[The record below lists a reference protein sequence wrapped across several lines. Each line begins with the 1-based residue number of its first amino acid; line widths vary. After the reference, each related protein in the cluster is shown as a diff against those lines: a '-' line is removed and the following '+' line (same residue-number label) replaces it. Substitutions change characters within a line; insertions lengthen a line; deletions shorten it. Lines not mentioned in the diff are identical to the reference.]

1 VALAALAWRVHD
13 ARGRDASFALLSGA
27 AFGVVL
33 QRSRFCFASA
43 FRDLFVA
50 KERRVALGLLA
61 ALAVGS
67 VGSAV
72 VFGAQLPDPGGGYVP
87 PNAFISRA
95 SWHTALGGASFGL
108 GMVLAGGCIS
118 GQLWRLGEGAAASLV
133 ALLGVVAGQLL
144 GLLAWNSLWIA
155 VVAEAP
161 VVWLPKQLGYGG
173 ALLLQLAVFAAL
185 AALLLQARPSA
196 SATTTTSA
204 EPATPAVVL
213 RRIFREP
220 WPAVVGG
227 AAIGVLGTFA
237 LFRGAPLG
245 VTAELARLARAAGD
259 ALHLLP
265 ARLEGLD
272 LVGGCRPREGG
283 GLSERGIF
291 VLALVAGALVA
302 SLAAGEFRW
311 RVARPRALALALP
324 GGVLLGFGAFV
335 ASGCTVGA
343 LLSGVTAFSLH
354 GWLFGGGLLAGAFSG
369 VVALRRFAP
378 KPAPLLDLCGESCGM
393 PELRLAA
400 LLDGPGRPDRFTVVA
415 DDPNALEPLLA
426 VAARRGFTGSV
437 APADGRGVKVE
448 FRAGPRVP

>member
-1 VALAALAWRVHD
+1 VHD
-13 ARGRDASFALLSGA
+13 VRGRDASFALLSGA

-87 PNAFISRA
+87 PNAFISRV
-95 SWHTALGGASFGL
+95 SWHTLLGGASFGL

-144 GLLAWNSLWIA
+144 GLLAWNSLWIT

-161 VVWLPKQLGYGG
+161 TIWLPKQLGYGG

-185 AALLLQARPSA
+185 AALLLRARPSA
-196 SATTTTSA
+196 ATTTPTTSA
-204 EPATPAVVL
+204 EPATPALVV

-227 AAIGVLGTFA
+227 AAVGVLGTFA

-272 LVGGCRPREGG
+272 LIGGCRPREGG

-291 VLALVAGALVA
+291 VLALVAGALLA
-302 SLAAGEFRW
+302 ALAAGEFRW
-311 RVARPRALALALP
+311 RVARPRALALALL

-354 GWLFGGGLLAGAFSG
+354 GWLFGGGLLAGAFAG
-369 VVALRRFAP
+369 VAVLRRMAP

-400 LLDGPGRPDRFTVVA
+400 LLDGPGRPERLTVVA
-415 DDPNALEPLLA
+415 DDPRTLEPLLA
-426 VAARRGFTGSV
+426 IAARRGFTGSV
-437 APADGRGVKVE
+437 APADGRGVRVE

>member
-1 VALAALAWRVHD
+1 
-13 ARGRDASFALLSGA
+13 
-27 AFGVVL
+27 
-33 QRSRFCFASA
+33 
-43 FRDLFVA
+43 
-50 KERRVALGLLA
+50 
-61 ALAVGS
+61 
-67 VGSAV
+67 
-72 VFGAQLPDPGGGYVP
+72 
-87 PNAFISRA
+87 
-95 SWHTALGGASFGL
+95 
-108 GMVLAGGCIS
+108 
-118 GQLWRLGEGAAASLV
+118 
-133 ALLGVVAGQLL
+133 
-144 GLLAWNSLWIA
+144 
-155 VVAEAP
+155 
-161 VVWLPKQLGYGG
+161 LPKQLGYGG

-185 AALLLQARPSA
+185 AALLLRARPSA
-196 SATTTTSA
+196 ATTTPTTSA

-213 RRIFREP
+213 RRIFRAP

-245 VTAELARLARAAGD
+245 VTAELARLARAAGN

-265 ARLEGLD
+265 SRLEGLD
-272 LVGGCRPREGG
+272 EIAGCRPTDDPHVV
-283 GLSERGIF
+283 SDRGIF
-291 VLALVAGALVA
+291 VLALVTGALVA

-311 RVARPRALALALP
+311 RVARPRALALALL

-354 GWLFGGGLLAGAFSG
+354 GWLFGGGLFAGAFAG
-369 VVALRRFAP
+369 VAVLRRVAP
-378 KPAPLLDLCGESCGM
+378 PSAPLLDLCGESCGM

-400 LLDGPGRPDRFTVVA
+400 LLDRPGRPDRFTVVA

>member
-1 VALAALAWRVHD
+1 MHD
-13 ARGRDASFALLSGA
+13 ARGRDASFALLAGA
-27 AFGVVL
+27 AFGVAL

-95 SWHTALGGASFGL
+95 SWHTLLGGASFGL

-133 ALLGVVAGQLL
+133 ALLGVLAGQLL

-155 VVAEAP
+155 VVADAP
-161 VVWLPKQLGYGG
+161 VVWLPKGLGYGG
-173 ALLLQLAVFAAL
+173 ALALQLAVFAAL
-185 AALLLQARPSA
+185 AALLLKMRPA
-196 SATTTTSA
+196 ATA
-204 EPATPAVVL
+204 APAVPEPATPAVVL

-272 LVGGCRPREGG
+272 LIGGCRPREGG

-311 RVARPRALALALP
+311 RVARPRALVLALL

-354 GWLFGGGLLAGAFSG
+354 GWLFGGGLAVGAFAG
-369 VVALRRFAP
+369 VFALRRIAP
-378 KPAPLLDLCGESCGM
+378 PPASLLDLRGESCGM
-393 PELRLAA
+393 PEVRLTA
-400 LLDGPGRPDRFTVVA
+400 LLEQSDRATRVTVLA
-415 DDPNALEPLLA
+415 DDARSLEALLA
-426 VAARRGFTGSV
+426 IAASRGFTGRV
-437 APADGRGVKVE
+437 APARDRGCRLELEPDGHRTPTAE
-448 FRAGPRVP
+448 